1 VIKMEFFELIE
12 KRYSCRKFTDEEV
25 KKEDLEQI
33 IHAASISPS
42 GKNIQNWHFV
52 VIRNKEI
59 LHQMGE
65 VVRGR
70 VNTLATHLPQEI
82 GDTFIKFTRFSTFF
96 ENAPVVVCAYAKYYN
111 PESYD
116 EMLAAGDD
124 KINIDRLVEANP
136 WIQGIGGAIEQM
148 ILAAFNLGYG
158 ACWMTSANN
167 SLVELE
173 KLIGYKDDE
182 SMKLIALVPIGV
194 PAGERKS
201 PSKREI
207 SEISTWID

>member
-1 VIKMEFFELIE
+1 MEFFELIE
-12 KRYSCRKFTDEEV
+12 KRYSCRKYTDEEV

-52 VIRNKEI
+52 VIRNKDI

-65 VVRGR
+65 IVRAR
-70 VNTLATHLPQEI
+70 VNSLSANLSQEI
-82 GDTFIKFTRFSTFF
+82 GETFIKFTRFSTFF
-96 ENAPVVVCAYAKYYN
+96 ENAPVVVCAYVKYYN

-116 EMLAAGDD
+116 EMIAAGDD

-148 ILAAFNLGYG
+148 ILAAFDLGYG

-173 KLIGYKDDE
+173 NLIGFKDDA

-201 PSKREI
+201 PSKRDI